1 MLHGCTRHHL
11 QQERMCKNIHFWQ
24 TAEGDP
30 KTDFEMAI
38 DRFNLVRR
46 SLYFLAIQWMGGCL
60 AVSATVSV

>member
-1 MLHGCTRHHL
+1 MLHGCRRHYL

-24 TAEGDP
+24 TTEGDS

-38 DRFNLVRR
+38 DRFNLVRQ

-60 AVSATVSV
+60 AVSASVSV